1 MKIAIDYD
9 GTFSADPELFSVFI
23 RIAQQRE
30 HEAYIVTMRYDS
42 DAERICDQVPCKVF
56 YTGRNAKMKH
66 MADLG
71 HIFDIWIDD
80 MPHLLF
86 ESPALLWGNGKTDGN

>member
-1 MKIAIDYD
+1 MKIAVDYD
-9 GTFSADPELFSVFI
+9 GTYSVDPELFSIFI
-23 RIAQQRE
+23 RIAQQRG
-30 HEAYIVTMRYDS
+30 HEVYIVTMRYDS
-42 DAERICDQVPCKVF
+42 EAERICHVVPCKVF

-71 HIFDIWIDD
+71 HEFNIWIDD

-86 ESPALLWGNGKTDGN
+86 ESPLILFKDGNDA